1 MAVPRSPIEDLA
13 SAAIGDDALAARWL
27 QQQSDLFG
35 GASPLDALATLEGQ
49 LRVRRQLA
57 WFAGERF
64 RGTAHSGAK
73 TESLPPDP
81 SDPFIDLV
89 FQRAGAGPE
98 ELLKSGV
105 R

>member
-1 MAVPRSPIEDLA
+1 MAVARSPIEDLA

-35 GASPLDALATLEGQ
+35 GTSPLDALATLEGR

-57 WFAGERF
+57 WFAGECF
-64 RGTAHSGAK
+64 RNAARAATSA
-73 TESLPPDP
+73 EVPPPDP

-98 ELLKSGV
+98 ELLKSV
-105 R
+105 IR

>member
-27 QQQSDLFG
+27 QQQSELFG

-57 WFAGERF
+57 WFAGECF
-64 RGTAHSGAK
+64 RAAAGSGASAEMLS
-73 TESLPPDP
+73 TDP
-81 SDPFIDLV
+81 SDPLIDLV
-89 FQRAGAGPE
+89 FRRAGTGPE
-98 ELLKSGV
+98 ELLKS
-105 R
+105 RIR